1 MSTNISIGYNEK
13 DQTAFTDDIAIDGDT
28 RPGAVVPIPV
38 AGPSFSLRLRY
49 KGSDNWNLSAATL
62 YFQNMRMTS

>member
-1 MSTNISIGYNEK
+1 MTTKIAIGYNEN
-13 DQTAFTDDIAIDGDT
+13 DQTAFTDDIEISGDT

-49 KGSDNWNLSAATL
+49 TGPDSWSLSAATL